1 MVPTK
6 LCWDTP
12 SATKNTSVDNMTTKK
27 PRSFLR
33 GFLVVLRGF
42 LVVRTYS
49 LKVYLIGIVDGVVQ
63 STTFFAFH
71 CHLNH

>member
-27 PRSFLR
+27 PRSF
-33 GFLVVLRGF
+33 LRGF